1 MDDNDAPRSAAMF
14 RELPVSAPYLWP
26 RSGRPLIMGIV
37 NVTPDSFSDGGQ
49 FLARDAGLRHAEQLI
64 AEGADLLDIGGESTR
79 PGAAE
84 VSESEELARVI
95 PLLEA
100 LRGCGLPLSVDT
112 SKPAVMRAA
121 MAAGAQIINDVC
133 ALTRGDA
140 LDIAARTGAAV
151 CLMHMQGEPRSM
163 QQAPHYDDVLIEVQ
177 TFLNARI
184 AACRAAGIADAAIAI
199 DPGFGFGKRAE
210 HNLRLLNHLDELCTA
225 GYPLLAG
232 LSRKSLIGQVTGRP
246 VQDRLTGSV
255 TLALLAAQKGAR
267 ILRVHD
273 VGATRDAL
281 QLWQAMCSE
290 QLPAQA

>member
-1 MDDNDAPRSAAMF
+1 MSARYF
-14 RELPVSAPYLWP
+14 WP

-37 NVTPDSFSDGGQ
+37 NVTPDSFSDGGR

-64 AEGADLLDIGGESTR
+64 AEGADVLDIGGESTR
-79 PGAAE
+79 PGADE

-95 PLLEA
+95 PLVEA
-100 LRGCGLPLSVDT
+100 LRDCGLPLSVDT

-140 LDIAARTGAAV
+140 LQIAVQTGAAV
-151 CLMHMQGEPRSM
+151 CLMHMQGEPRRM
-163 QQAPHYDDVLIEVQ
+163 QQAPHYDDVLTDVR
-177 TFLNARI
+177 TFLQARI
-184 AACRAAGIADAAIAI
+184 AACLAAGMADAAIAV

-210 HNLRLLNHLDELCTA
+210 HNLRLLNHLDELSA
-225 GYPLLAG
+225 MGYPLLAG

-246 VQDRLTGSV
+246 VNERLAGSV

-273 VGATRDAL
+273 VGPTRDAL

>member
-1 MDDNDAPRSAAMF
+1 MSARYF
-14 RELPVSAPYLWP
+14 WP

-37 NVTPDSFSDGGQ
+37 NVTPDSFSDGGR

-79 PGAAE
+79 PGADE

-95 PLLEA
+95 PLVEA
-100 LRGCGLPLSVDT
+100 LRDCGLPLSVDT

-140 LDIAARTGAAV
+140 LQIAVQTGAAV
-151 CLMHMQGEPRSM
+151 CLMHMQGEPRRM
-163 QQAPHYDDVLIEVQ
+163 QQAPHYDEVLTDVR
-177 TFLNARI
+177 TFLQARI
-184 AACRAAGIADAAIAI
+184 AACLAAGMADAAIAV

-210 HNLRLLNHLDELCTA
+210 HNLRLLNHLDELSA
-225 GYPLLAG
+225 MGYPLLAG

-246 VQDRLTGSV
+246 VNERLAGSV